1 MSLGSNIGQ
10 VAVISAAL
18 FANKKIIRS
27 RSKEGVLGT
36 KIMLVIAVLTLVFW
50 DVWEFTR
57 PQNYYTFF
65 GISKTFSAEDL
76 KRQKLTLSRMYHPDK
91 SETDGT
97 EFAKVQEVHEVFS
110 SSPRNANALR
120 IYDLY
125 KTDLLS
131 LYFDKLSN
139 SKIETFQVQK
149 SSDLWIENYMIL
161 FLMLFCLRELG
172 VNDKR
177 IKIGFVLLLLA
188 GLLPEFAVYGVSED
202 LVTAAQVK
210 SVIDSFP
217 DFAAFRTVEVLELWK
232 RVVIAAFL
240 SLLTLYINFVKETRK
255 RTVLQAVEEAKT
267 LRLEDTQKAKEIS
280 SFLTEKHRK
289 LDKRRRTSERTRS
302 LFFIL
307 MIIYWL
313 CTYFQII

>member
-10 VAVISAAL
+10 VAVVSAAL
-18 FANKKIIRS
+18 LVNKQLLRS
-27 RSKEGVLGT
+27 RPKEGVLRT
-36 KIMLVIAVLTLVFW
+36 KILLVALVLSLVFW

-65 GISKTFSAEDL
+65 GIPKAFTAEDL

-97 EFAKVQEVHEVFS
+97 EFAKVQELHEVFS

-131 LYFDKLSN
+131 LYFDKLGN
-139 SKIETFQVQK
+139 TRIETFQVQK

-177 IKIGFVLLLLA
+177 VKLGFVVLLLA
-188 GLLPEFAVYGVSED
+188 AVLPEFAVYGVSED
-202 LVTAAQVK
+202 FVTAAQVRGA
-210 SVIDSFP
+210 IDSFP

-240 SLLTLYINFVKETRK
+240 ALLTLYVNFVKGTRK
-255 RTVLQAVEEAKT
+255 RTVLRAVEEAKA
-267 LRLEDTQKAKEIS
+267 LRAEDTEKAKELS
-280 SFLTEKHRK
+280 AFLAEKHRK

-307 MIIYWL
+307 MLIYWL